1 MATAKLELSAT
12 RARDTASG
20 YRWTMSVA
28 SNSDANDAPPRF
40 TAISSGIFETFAE
53 AINAA
58 RLALSEIR
66 NSTEIKT
73 LE

>member
-1 MATAKLELSAT
+1 MSEAKIELSAT
-12 RARDTASG
+12 RAREAASG
-20 YRWTMSVA
+20 YRWTMTVA
-28 SNSDANDAPPRF
+28 GNSDDAAARF

-53 AINAA
+53 AIDAA